1 MTRDR
6 GGRRILL
13 FVYWL
18 GQGGMEQHTL
28 HLARAFA
35 ARGDQVTIGYVERV
49 GDDDGLADEP
59 FRIVDLHVPNPLHRY
74 TSVRRLCGLAR
85 QADVIHCTGWDASA
99 WGRLAA
105 GAVRRPVI
113 VTEHSSATRT
123 TQRYLGRFPIGR
135 LVGLHNRLLD
145 PVTYAMVAVAESQ
158 VEQLRRE
165 GVAKHKIAVIP
176 NGVELEG
183 IRAAAGKGLTRE
195 ELGIPEEAKVVVQVG
210 RFIVQKR
217 QEWSYEAVR
226 ALRRELG
233 DVRLVLVGDGPERPA
248 LERRARAEGAEW
260 VNFLGQRPDVARLL
274 RLSDLAVLPSTA
286 EALPMAMLEALA
298 VGVPQVATDVGDVG
312 RVLRDSGAGLVV
324 EPHDHGAFTEACRVV
339 LVDHARAEAMRT
351 AAGAAAEAF
360 TLERMIAGYEE
371 LFDGAVAARRR
382 PRSAPRG
389 RVRVRQ

>member
-1 MTRDR
+1 MIRDR
-6 GGRRILL
+6 GGHRILL

-35 ARGDQVTIGYVERV
+35 ARGDEVTIGYVERV
-49 GDDDGLADEP
+49 DDDDGLDDEP
-59 FRIVDLHVPNPLHRY
+59 FRIVDLRVRNPLHRY
-74 TSVRRLCGLAR
+74 ASLRRLCGLAR
-85 QADVIHCTGWDASA
+85 EADVVHCTGWDASA

-113 VTEHSSATRT
+113 VTEHSSAMRT
-123 TQRYLGRFPIGR
+123 TQRYMSRLPVGR

-145 PVTYAMVAVAESQ
+145 PVTYAMVAVAVSQ

-176 NGVELEG
+176 NGVDLET
-183 IRAAAGKGLTRE
+183 IRAAACEGATRD
-195 ELGIPEEAKVVVQVG
+195 ELGIPEEAKVVVQIG
-210 RFIVQKR
+210 RFIAQKR
-217 QEWSYEAVR
+217 PEWSYETVQT
-226 ALRRELG
+226 LRGTLG
-233 DVRLVLVGDGPERPA
+233 DVHLVLAGDGPERPA
-248 LERRARAEGAEW
+248 LERRASAEGADW
-260 VNFLGQRPDVARLL
+260 VHFLRHRPDVARLL

-286 EALPMAMLEALA
+286 EALPMVMIEALA

-324 EPHDHGAFTEACRVV
+324 DSHDHGAFTEACRAV
-339 LVDHARAEAMRT
+339 LVDPARAEAMRT
-351 AAGAAAEAF
+351 AAGAAADAF

-371 LFDGAVAARRR
+371 LFDRAIAARQGRR
-382 PRSAPRG
+382 
-389 RVRVRQ
+389 RVRQ